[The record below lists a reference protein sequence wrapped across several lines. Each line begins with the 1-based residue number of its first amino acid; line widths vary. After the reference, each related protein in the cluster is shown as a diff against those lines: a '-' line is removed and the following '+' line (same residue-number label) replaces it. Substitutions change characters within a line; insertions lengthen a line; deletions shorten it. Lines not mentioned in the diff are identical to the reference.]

1 MKHLQDIIKEG
12 LLDVEGNETKMD
24 DVVANQVINDPEGK
38 LWKVFDLGR
47 REVGSRYPIKYSD
60 GTLYLQRSLV
70 QCSGYNEE
78 PLSKVIGFPVDH
90 LVVGGGLY
98 LGHHR
103 RFDKIDSNFCK
114 KFTCGAGIKIASNV
128 IKDIDIVIDHSVDG
142 CHTFPSSVG
151 SISFED
157 VELLE
162 NVKVV
167 DFGRFPSLHFMQY
180 KSLPQIKN
188 CDLKHCMRISIYSPF
203 LFDDEIGKVID
214 DNWMNQGFVHE
225 YNGVETNVK
234 NFKKL
239 VALVNNPK
247 KYGYDTPRAFK
258 SGIKASDV
266 IPWINDIGDKLNQVE
281 LSTNNV
287 RLALSKD
294 LKDGGSLI
302 SRVFLAET
310 EDGWGITMYKKK

>member
-12 LLDVEGNETKMD
+12 LLDVDDNESKMD

-47 REVGSRYPIKYSD
+47 RDVGSRYPVKYSD

-70 QCSGYNEE
+70 QCSGHNEE

-103 RFDKIDSNFCK
+103 PFDKIDSNFCK
-114 KFTCGAGIKIASNV
+114 KFTCGAGIKIASKV
-128 IKDIDIVIDHSVDG
+128 IKDIDIMTDHNVDG
-142 CHTFPSSVG
+142 CHTFPSSINT
-151 SISFED
+151 ISFED

-162 NVKVV
+162 NVNIKSVGKYLYV
-167 DFGRFPSLHFMQY
+167 GFHQY
-180 KSLPQIKN
+180 HKMPQIKN
-188 CDLKHCMRISIYSPF
+188 CDLSNCTSMTIYGPF
-203 LFDDEIGKVID
+203 LFDDEIGKAID
-214 DNWMNQGFVHE
+214 DNWMNPGFVHE
-225 YNGVETNVK
+225 YGGVETKVK

-239 VALVNNPK
+239 VAVVNNPK
-247 KYGYDTPRAFK
+247 KYGYKTPRAFK

-266 IPWINDIGDKLNQVE
+266 IPWINDIGDKFNQVE

-287 RLALSKD
+287 RLTLSKG
-294 LKDGGSLI
+294 LKDEGSLI
-302 SRVFLAET
+302 NRVFLAET
-310 EDGWGITMYKKK
+310 EDGWGMTMYKK